1 MILDFAIN
9 ALFGLISKLKTAII
23 IICILKFL
31 IKEVIDV
38 IRSMTGYGRGQK
50 NIIDR
55 DILVEIRSVNNR
67 YYDFSSRLPRMY
79 NYLEEKLKSFLQGG
93 ISRGKVEVSVSIF
106 NSEAKDELIEVN
118 QAVANGYISALREA
132 NAQLGLSDDIT
143 LTSLIRLPDVFN
155 VKKVIEDE
163 EIIWEAV
170 RSVAQIA
177 LDNFVAMRETE
188 GKKMK
193 EDISG
198 RLDTI
203 QAMVTAIEEISPSV
217 TENYRN
223 RLYAKMQE
231 ILSDKNIDEQRILL
245 EAGIFSEK
253 VAVDEETVRLKS
265 HIAQFRD
272 LLELNE
278 PIGRK
283 LDFLVQEMNRET
295 NTIGS
300 KSQEIEITRTVVD
313 MKAEIEKIREQIQ
326 NIE

>member
-38 IRSMTGYGRGQK
+38 IRSMTGYGSGQK